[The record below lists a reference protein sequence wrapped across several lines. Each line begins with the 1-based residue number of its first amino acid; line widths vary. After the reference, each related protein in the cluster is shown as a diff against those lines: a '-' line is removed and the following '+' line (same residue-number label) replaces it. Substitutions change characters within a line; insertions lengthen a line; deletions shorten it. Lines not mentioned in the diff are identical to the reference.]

1 MVRMTDNSPASDDP
15 LTAEAN
21 LWVIRL
27 TEEPDDR
34 DLRKEFSAW
43 YAHSPTHADAWS
55 RALRVWRLTGAV
67 EPALLSLPDKPKNT
81 EKFVSPRPSS
91 SLRALAGRHAVA
103 FSLATALCGLGLFFL
118 PDIRIALQADYQ
130 TSTGKDQTVT
140 LADGTVVTLGAHS
153 AIAVHYRPGT
163 RDVTLLAG
171 EAFFQVKHD
180 ATRPFRVTAGA
191 IQARDIG
198 TRFDVRLDPTEI
210 RVGVQDGRVGVSSP
224 TQTQEVIL
232 NAGDEINVDRSD
244 GHVTRKTVS
253 PDTIGSWQTGTLVV
267 DSDTVG
273 HVTDTLKRYYP
284 GFIVNWSA
292 KLRSRQVGGI
302 YDLHN
307 IPAALR
313 AAVVPSGGQVREV
326 AGHMLIATDA
336 PTSHEQ

>member
-1 MVRMTDNSPASDDP
+1 
-15 LTAEAN
+15 
-21 LWVIRL
+21 
-27 TEEPDDR
+27 
-34 DLRKEFSAW
+34 
-43 YAHSPTHADAWS
+43 
-55 RALRVWRLTGAV
+55 
-67 EPALLSLPDKPKNT
+67 
-81 EKFVSPRPSS
+81 
-91 SLRALAGRHAVA
+91 
-103 FSLATALCGLGLFFL
+103 
-118 PDIRIALQADYQ
+118 LQADYQ

-140 LADGTVVTLGAHS
+140 LADGSIVTLGARS

-180 ATRPFRVTAGA
+180 ATRPFQVTAGA

-224 TQTQEVIL
+224 TQTQEVVL

-253 PDTIGSWQTGTLVV
+253 PDTVGSWQTGTLVV

-292 KLRSRQVGGI
+292 KLWSRQVGGI

-313 AAVVPSGGQVREV
+313 AAVVPSGGRVREV

-336 PTSHEQ
+336 PISHEQ